1 MFAAFRFSLHL
12 LCLHLLLTQMLTNGK
27 KSVRQFVFVKT
38 GVGSDENE
46 DTAYGRDTVNLDH
59 ISADDDDDT
68 ETEENEK
75 SCGFLTVNG
84 ADARTCEA
92 VVRFRERSVARALYR
107 HETF

>member
-1 MFAAFRFSLHL
+1 MSASAFDADALER
-12 LCLHLLLTQMLTNGK
+12 Q
-27 KSVRQFVFVKT
+27 KSVCQFVFVKT
-38 GVGSDENE
+38 GGGSDENE
-46 DTAYGRDTVNLDH
+46 ETAYGSDTVNLDH

-75 SCGFLTVNG
+75 SCGFLTENG

-107 HETF
+107 HEIF